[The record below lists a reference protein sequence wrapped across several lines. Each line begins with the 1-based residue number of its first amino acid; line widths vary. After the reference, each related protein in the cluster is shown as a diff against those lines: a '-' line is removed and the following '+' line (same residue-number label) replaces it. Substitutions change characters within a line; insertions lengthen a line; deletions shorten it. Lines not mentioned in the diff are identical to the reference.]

1 MLASEGG
8 PGELRQPITVLVAD
22 DDELV
27 REALMEVLGAEPDLD
42 LVAVAVDAKEA
53 VRLATEHQPV
63 VALLDVRMPGGGGAL
78 AAAEIR
84 RLSPETRLI
93 ALSALEDR
101 AVVAEMLRNGVHAYL
116 LKGVPNEEIVDA
128 IRRAARGQ
136 FSMSADLAEAMM
148 VTLRED
154 AAGRREREHARQ
166 RAEERASA
174 MLEASLAGVA
184 LVDAQGTVLLANR
197 RLLDMF
203 RTDAEAILGR
213 PVDQLLSARS
223 RRAHGRKL
231 RPSAQGSAQ
240 LSGLSCLRADGSE
253 FPAEVQIGTLPGR
266 TEPEAVLGFV
276 DLGAERELP
285 VPLPGVELSRR
296 MLEAAPDAM
305 VMVDPEG
312 RIEIVNEQT
321 ERLFGYTRAE
331 LLGSKIELLLPK
343 RLSKTHVAHRSKFFA
358 DPQTRPMGF
367 GLSLFGRRKD
377 GVEFPV
383 DISLSPV
390 ETAKG
395 SYAVA
400 AIRDITE
407 RRRSEDTLRKV
418 DERFRDLVES
428 SPDGM
433 VIINAAGVIQQVN
446 GQAEMLFGYGR
457 GELLGKAIEMLL
469 PERFRAV
476 HVGHRSRY
484 LARPQPRPMGA
495 GLELFG
501 RRKDGSE
508 FPVDISLTPLQSPE
522 GGLGVAHVR
531 DVTARKRS
539 ERELLLAHL
548 VRAQEEERLRIASD
562 IHDDTIQAIT
572 AAGLRL
578 QLLRRQLT
586 DEKQLETLKKL
597 EDTVQLAIQRL
608 RNLMFDLRPPAL
620 ERDGLAAAVRTYLDQ
635 LQVDSGIVGKL
646 ESKLSEEPP
655 LETRAILFRIIQ
667 ESLTNVRKHSKANTV
682 KVRLETAEG
691 GYGGSVEDDGVGF
704 EVDQVQPRAGHLGL
718 AAMRERA
725 EMARGRLELTSI
737 VGSGTKLRFWV
748 PRDAGL
754 MPEAALTR

>member
-1 MLASEGG
+1 
-8 PGELRQPITVLVAD
+8 
-22 DDELV
+22 
-27 REALMEVLGAEPDLD
+27 
-42 LVAVAVDAKEA
+42 
-53 VRLATEHQPV
+53 
-63 VALLDVRMPGGGGAL
+63 
-78 AAAEIR
+78 
-84 RLSPETRLI
+84 
-93 ALSALEDR
+93 
-101 AVVAEMLRNGVHAYL
+101 
-116 LKGVPNEEIVDA
+116 
-128 IRRAARGQ
+128 
-136 FSMSADLAEAMM
+136 
-148 VTLRED
+148 
-154 AAGRREREHARQ
+154 
-166 RAEERASA
+166 
-174 MLEASLAGVA
+174 
-184 LVDAQGTVLLANR
+184 
-197 RLLDMF
+197 
-203 RTDAEAILGR
+203 
-213 PVDQLLSARS
+213 
-223 RRAHGRKL
+223 
-231 RPSAQGSAQ
+231 
-240 LSGLSCLRADGSE
+240 
-253 FPAEVQIGTLPGR
+253 
-266 TEPEAVLGFV
+266 
-276 DLGAERELP
+276 
-285 VPLPGVELSRR
+285 
-296 MLEAAPDAM
+296 
-305 VMVDPEG
+305 
-312 RIEIVNEQT
+312 
-321 ERLFGYTRAE
+321 
-331 LLGSKIELLLPK
+331 
-343 RLSKTHVAHRSKFFA
+343 
-358 DPQTRPMGF
+358 
-367 GLSLFGRRKD
+367 
-377 GVEFPV
+377 
-383 DISLSPV
+383 
-390 ETAKG
+390 
-395 SYAVA
+395 
-400 AIRDITE
+400 
-407 RRRSEDTLRKV
+407 
-418 DERFRDLVES
+418 
-428 SPDGM
+428 M